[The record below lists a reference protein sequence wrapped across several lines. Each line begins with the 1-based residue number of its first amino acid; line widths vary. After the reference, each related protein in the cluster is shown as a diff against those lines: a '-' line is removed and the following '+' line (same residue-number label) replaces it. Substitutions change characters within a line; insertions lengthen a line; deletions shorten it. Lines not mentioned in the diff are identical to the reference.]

1 MARFYAPEAEG
12 GRLADHFATLY
23 RCWLVAA
30 AVLRRWSPAP
40 SCWLWPGDGPLK
52 IAVGA
57 GLAAILAR
65 SLAKLTQERRRA
77 AGDVRGAALMD
88 MAPDAGRL
96 RDRRR
101 PRSSLGLRRRG
112 AGGRH
117 GRGGGRGAGLPA
129 AGAS

>member
-30 AVLRRWSPAP
+30 AGVRGPRRA
-40 SCWLWPGDGPLK
+40 SCCSLWPGGGPVK
-52 IAVGA
+52 IAVAA

-65 SLAKLTQERRRA
+65 SLAKLDQERRRA

-88 MAPDAGRL
+88 MAHDAGRL
-96 RDRRR
+96 C
-101 PRSSLGLRRRG
+101 RS
-112 AGGRH
+112 A
-117 GRGGGRGAGLPA
+117 PA
-129 AGAS
+129 